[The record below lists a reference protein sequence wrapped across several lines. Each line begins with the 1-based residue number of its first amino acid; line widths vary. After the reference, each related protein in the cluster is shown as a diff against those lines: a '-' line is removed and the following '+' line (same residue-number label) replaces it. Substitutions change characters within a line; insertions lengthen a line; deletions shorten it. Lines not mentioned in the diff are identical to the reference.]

1 MSDQRF
7 EEAWQ
12 LYQEKGIGS
21 RIGFG
26 DNPCLLIVD
35 FSRGF
40 TDPSSPVGASLDAEV
55 AATAEVLATARSAGA
70 LIVFLTTGYNPDF
83 RDGGRF
89 VEKVPALRVLTL
101 GSKWV
106 EIDERIQPCE
116 GEHVILKKFSSGF
129 LGTNLGLLLASQR
142 IDTVIIAGCSTS
154 GCVRAA
160 AHDACSYGYRTIVAR
175 ECVGDRAQ
183 APHEAN
189 LFDINAKYADVV
201 SKAEVLEYLRQ
212 IARVGELAN
221 RNASGT
227 APPELAPDAV

>member
-1 MSDQRF
+1 MSGMSDSRYVEAQR
-7 EEAWQ
+7 
-12 LYQEKGIGS
+12 LYDAKGIGN
-21 RIGFG
+21 RVGFG
-26 DNPCLLIVD
+26 TNPCFLIVD
-35 FSRGF
+35 FARGF
-40 TDPSSPVGASLDAEV
+40 TDPSSPVGAPLDAEV
-55 AATAEVLATARSAGA
+55 AATAEVLAVARAAGI
-70 LIVFLTTGYNPDF
+70 LVVFLTTGYNADF

-89 VEKVPALRVLTL
+89 VEKVPALRIMRIGTP
-101 GSKWV
+101 WV
-106 EIDERIQPCE
+106 EIDDRLEPRT

-129 LGTNLGLLLASQR
+129 LGTNLGLMLTSQG

-201 SKAEVLEYLRQ
+201 SKGEVLDYLSSLQ
-212 IARVGELAN
+212 AQAAAEPLASM
-221 RNASGT
+221 RT
-227 APPELAPDAV
+227 

>member
-1 MSDQRF
+1 MTDPRYVEAQR
-7 EEAWQ
+7 
-12 LYQEKGIGS
+12 LYDEKGIGH
-21 RIGFG
+21 RVGFG
-26 DNPCLLIVD
+26 SRPCLLIVD

-40 TDPSSPVGASLDAEV
+40 TDPASPVGAPLDAEV
-55 AATAEVLATARSAGA
+55 AATAEVLAAAREAGV
-70 LIVFLTTGYNPDF
+70 LVVFLTTGYNPDF

-89 VEKVPALRVLTL
+89 VEKVPALRVLLL
-101 GSKWV
+101 GSPWV
-106 EIDERIQPCE
+106 EIDDRIRPQE

-129 LGTNLGLLLASQR
+129 LGTNLGLLLTSQG

-201 SKAEVLEYLRQ
+201 SKDEAIGYLHGLSAPSRDH
-212 IARVGELAN
+212 IGATAGSEKHMGE
-221 RNASGT
+221 SG
-227 APPELAPDAV
+227 